1 MIKQETAAAEQASRL
16 HEVCAKT
23 VLVPPGDEVKPI
35 ACPVCKETLK
45 AEFNGDDE
53 DDEEEIDDAAD
64 TGAETDR
71 TGPERDSGVRRRDVK
86 ARA

>member
-53 DDEEEIDDAAD
+53 DDEEEWIWRNA
-64 TGAETDR
+64 TDVDGR
-71 TGPERDSGVRRRDVK
+71 VRSRICRVS
-86 ARA
+86 RMY